1 MEYCYKDRKE
11 GTGKMKKELLQN
23 QNNWYKG
30 NLHMHTTRSD
40 GRVTPEEAKEIYYQ
54 AGYDFIALTDHRR
67 PGTEEQYNGMLLLP
81 GVEWDTGNAQ
91 QIPVYHIIGVGMTRS
106 MSLSYEEGL
115 PKPQKMIDEIIAAD
129 GIAILA
135 HPHWSLMNPDEMR
148 QLHGLSGAEIYN
160 SVSGVPFNPRR
171 ADSSLYFDLWAGAGM
186 MIPAMAADDAH
197 YYAGDQT
204 RSYIM
209 VNAPQCS
216 RNSLVDAIRKGDFY
230 ASQGPE
236 IYSIT
241 RDEDTIHVSC
251 SQDVKTIIFNSH
263 MPWAE
268 NRVQQISNGEA
279 AYRYSK
285 GDQYIRIELIDAE
298 GKMAWSSPYLV
309 D

>member
-1 MEYCYKDRKE
+1 
-11 GTGKMKKELLQN
+11 
-23 QNNWYKG
+23 
-30 NLHMHTTRSD
+30 
-40 GRVTPEEAKEIYYQ
+40 
-54 AGYDFIALTDHRR
+54 
-67 PGTEEQYNGMLLLP
+67 
-81 GVEWDTGNAQ
+81 
-91 QIPVYHIIGVGMTRS
+91 
-106 MSLSYEEGL
+106 
-115 PKPQKMIDEIIAAD
+115 
-129 GIAILA
+129 
-135 HPHWSLMNPDEMR
+135 
-148 QLHGLSGAEIYN
+148 
-160 SVSGVPFNPRR
+160 
-171 ADSSLYFDLWAGAGM
+171 

-216 RNSLVDAIRKGDFY
+216 RNGLVDAIRKGDFY

-241 RDEDTIHVSC
+241 MDEDIVYVSC